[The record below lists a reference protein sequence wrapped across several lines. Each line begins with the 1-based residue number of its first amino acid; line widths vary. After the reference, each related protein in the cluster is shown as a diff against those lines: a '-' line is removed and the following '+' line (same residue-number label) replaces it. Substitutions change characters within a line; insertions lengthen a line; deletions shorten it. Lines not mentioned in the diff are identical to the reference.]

1 MTTPTRILLVDDDQ
15 VDRASVRRALGKS
28 GLTHEIV
35 EAADGTSGLER
46 AQAETFDCV
55 LLDYRLP
62 DVDTFDL
69 LKTLVS
75 IEGGQQTVLMLTG
88 ESDQEIALRLMRA
101 GALDYLAKA
110 EMTPSTLARS
120 IRYAKARRGFLAEL
134 EATRKAA
141 EEKSVALDLLNRQKT
156 LLFSIIAH
164 DLRNPFQAILGL
176 SDGLSQAVA
185 SKRPEAVERRAQG
198 VREAA
203 GRVYDLMESLFAW
216 ADLQMN
222 TVAVPLT
229 DVDLRAVAQDT
240 IRVVRDAAL
249 AKRITLQ
256 NGCGAVSVRANKDML
271 ATVLRNLVTNAVKF
285 TAPGGQVAIAGLL
298 RGGTVDISVTDTGI
312 GMPPDRIA
320 DLFRLDRRVT
330 SNGTAGERGS
340 GLGLLICRDLVQQ
353 LGGELT
359 VRSVV
364 DHGTTFGFALAG
376 GPHLPAGGTP
386 GQEPAPPAAPPSVLE
401 DPLQRA

>member
-1 MTTPTRILLVDDDQ
+1 MTTLTRILLVDDDQ
-15 VDRASVRRALGKS
+15 VDRASVRRALAKS

-35 EAADGTSGLER
+35 EAADGSSGLQL
-46 AQAETFDCV
+46 AQGETFDCV

-69 LKTLVS
+69 LKSLLSV
-75 IEGGQQTVLMLTG
+75 EGGQQTVLMLTG

-120 IRYAKARRGFLAEL
+120 IRYARARRDFLAEL

-141 EEKSVALDLLNRQKT
+141 EEKSLALDLLNRQKT

-198 VREAA
+198 VRDAA
-203 GRVYDLMESLFAW
+203 GQVYDLMKSLFAW

-229 DVDLRAVAQDT
+229 DVDLRAVAEDT
-240 IRVVRDAAL
+240 IRVARDAAG
-249 AKRITLQ
+249 AKAITLQ
-256 NGCGAVSVRANKDML
+256 NGCEAVSVRAHRDML

-285 TAPGGQVAIAGLL
+285 TAPGGEVAISGVL
-298 RGGTVDISVTDTGI
+298 RGGGVAISVTDTGI

-330 SNGTAGERGS
+330 STGTAGERGS

-353 LGGELT
+353 LGGELA
-359 VRSVV
+359 VRSVLGQ
-364 DHGTTFGFALAG
+364 GTTFGFTLAG
-376 GPHLPAGGTP
+376 RSDGCPALEP
-386 GQEPAPPAAPPSVLE
+386 AHSAPSPEPAPSP
-401 DPLQRA
+401 

>member
-15 VDRASVRRALGKS
+15 VDRASVRRALAKS

-35 EAADGTSGLER
+35 EAADGLGGLR
-46 AQAETFDCV
+46 LAQAETFDCV

-69 LKTLVS
+69 LKSLLS

-110 EMTPSTLARS
+110 EMTPSILARA

-141 EEKSVALDLLNRQKT
+141 EEKSLALDLLNRQKT

-185 SKRPEAVERRAQG
+185 SRRSEAIERRAQG
-198 VREAA
+198 VRDAA
-203 GRVYDLMESLFAW
+203 GQVYDLMESLFAW

-229 DVDLRAVAQDT
+229 DVDLRAVAEDT

-249 AKRITLQ
+249 AKAITLAQ
-256 NGCGAVSVRANKDML
+256 ACEGVSVRAHRDML

-285 TAPGGQVAIAGLL
+285 TAPGGEVAIAAASH
-298 RGGTVDISVTDTGI
+298 GGGVEISVTDTGI
-312 GMPPDRIA
+312 GMPPDRLA

-330 SNGTAGERGS
+330 SKGTAGERGS

-359 VRSVV
+359 VRSVLGQ
-364 DHGTTFGFALAG
+364 GTTFGFTLAAG
-376 GPHLPAGGTP
+376 GALPSDALP
-386 GQEPAPPAAPPSVLE
+386 GQEPVPPPQPVPR
-401 DPLQRA
+401 DPLVRV